1 MLKRIIDTAAPLPET
16 QNSKR
21 ASSKLA
27 ATSSSSTSYA
37 AQEHSCQCTVPVTT
51 TQNHTCRQPV
61 YVHYP
66 IFSSTELHNNYVDN
80 IRWYGDLLFSR
91 STEPNIILWK
101 PEAGLPTEEDYENE
115 DVDDPLQ
122 SKYGLVGGRALPNA
136 VRFMVIDT

>member
-1 MLKRIIDTAAPLPET
+1 
-16 QNSKR
+16 
-21 ASSKLA
+21 
-27 ATSSSSTSYA
+27 
-37 AQEHSCQCTVPVTT
+37 
-51 TQNHTCRQPV
+51 
-61 YVHYP
+61 
-66 IFSSTELHNNYVDN
+66 
-80 IRWYGDLLFSR
+80 LFSR